1 MSEQTNNTDIEE
13 KGKKLED
20 IRKEAEEKA
29 CPVQMALY
37 FINEFLSGPMCG
49 KCFPCSIG
57 TQEAK
62 IRLIRIAQHLD
73 NATVS
78 DIDALKRIAEVMI
91 ESSRCKKGKDTG
103 RFITELLNKSHDE
116 FASHLDS
123 PCAKKECI
131 FRTEYIINPDL
142 CIKCGKCLEAC
153 KYNAIIGNV
162 NTSHIPHSFPFE
174 IRQEKCTR
182 CGECVN
188 VCPTEAIDMNMIEI
202 EEPVSTPQQL

>member
-1 MSEQTNNTDIEE
+1 MMEQTDIEE

-20 IRKEAEEKA
+20 IRKEAEEKT

-49 KCFPCSIG
+49 KCFPCSLG

-78 DIDALKRIAEVMI
+78 DIAALRRIAEVMI

-103 RFITELLNKSHDE
+103 RFITEKLSKSYDE
-116 FASHLDS
+116 FSAHLDS

-142 CIKCGKCLEAC
+142 CIRCGKCLEAC
-153 KYNAIIGNV
+153 KYNAIVSNV
-162 NTSHIPHSFPFE
+162 NKSHVCQVLPFE
-174 IRQEKCTR
+174 IRQENCTR
-182 CGECVN
+182 CGECVT
-188 VCPTEAIDMNMIEI
+188 VCPTEAIDVITIEI
-202 EEPVSTPQQL
+202 EELLSIPQQ